1 MADKLMDV
9 KIMAPDRMFYEG
21 QVSFIEFN
29 TTEGIVGIYPKHIP
43 MTVVVA
49 PGVLKIVE
57 DNGETK
63 EAALHS
69 GFVEVLGDSITI
81 LAESVEWPDEIDIK
95 RAEEARIRAER
106 RIKDSAQDM
115 NRAELA
121 LKRSVVRM
129 QLGNKWK

>member
-9 KIMAPDRMFYEG
+9 KVMAPDRIFYEG
-21 QVSFIEFN
+21 QVSFMEFN

-43 MTVVVA
+43 MTVVIA
-49 PGVLKIVE
+49 PGVLKLVE
-57 DNGETK
+57 ENGDTK
-63 EAALHS
+63 EAALLS
-69 GFVEVLGDSITI
+69 GFAEVLGDSITI
-81 LAESVEWPDEIDIK
+81 LAESVEWPEEIDIK

-106 RIKDSAQDM
+106 RIKDSSQDL

-129 QLGNKWK
+129 QLGAKWK

>member
-9 KIMAPDRMFYEG
+9 KIMAPDRVFYEG

>member
-9 KIMAPDRMFYEG
+9 KIMAPDRVFYEG
-21 QVSFIEFN
+21 KVSFIEFN

-106 RIKDSAQDM
+106 RIKDSTQDM

-129 QLGNKWK
+129 QLGGK